1 MTKQYTVTVNGTA
14 YEVTVESVSGGRM
27 ASAPVARTASA
38 PVARAAAPVAAPAP
52 AAAPAA
58 PKAAPAAS
66 GSGETVSSP
75 MPGTILDVK
84 VAAGQAVKS
93 GDILFILERDLCP
106 LRRHRF
112 LRRGFQGRCRQPR
125 RRSVRHR
132 LRHFRTPLK

>member
-38 PVARAAAPVAAPAP
+38 PVARAAAPVAA
-52 AAAPAA
+52 
-58 PKAAPAAS
+58 
-66 GSGETVSSP
+66 ETVSSP

-93 GDILFILERDLCP
+93 GDILFILEAMKMENEIFAPCDGTVSSVAVSKGAAVNPGDVLCVI
-106 LRRHRF
+106 
-112 LRRGFQGRCRQPR
+112 G
-125 RRSVRHR
+125 
-132 LRHFRTPLK
+132 

>member
-38 PVARAAAPVAAPAP
+38 PVARAAAP

-93 GDILFILERDLCP
+93 GDILFILEAMKMENEIFAPCDGTVSSVAVSKGAAVNPGDVLCVI
-106 LRRHRF
+106 
-112 LRRGFQGRCRQPR
+112 G
-125 RRSVRHR
+125 
-132 LRHFRTPLK
+132 

>member
-58 PKAAPAAS
+58 S

-93 GDILFILERDLCP
+93 GDILFILEAMKMENEIFAPCDGTVSSVAVSKGAAVNPGDVLCVI
-106 LRRHRF
+106 
-112 LRRGFQGRCRQPR
+112 G
-125 RRSVRHR
+125 
-132 LRHFRTPLK
+132 